1 MFSQTFDRYQ
11 ILETFVERI
20 LENTSKIEPALCVDP
35 KVQAKKSRKNDENKA
50 KHRQKTID
58 LQKKAAI
65 QVFSLNLSKAHI
77 SSLYY

>member
-1 MFSQTFDRYQ
+1 MISQTFYQCQ

-20 LENTSKIEPALCVDP
+20 LENTSKTEPALSVEP

-50 KHRQKTID
+50 KQRQKTLD

-65 QVFSLNLSKAHI
+65 QVFSLNLYNAHI
-77 SSLYY
+77 YSL